1 MKFKYCIVLFC
12 CFCLIACT
20 DADDAAVADH
30 PAYHNPTV
38 QQLTDAIAE
47 NPNDAALYYKRSIA
61 LSRINQD
68 SLSLI
73 DLLKATSIDSTKPEY
88 YQAIGFVQINLGNY
102 AAATTA
108 FERNLQ
114 FDPGNATYMLLIAKS
129 LLEEKKTAAAQEWV
143 TKAMNARPNYLEAEF
158 MHAQIKAA
166 EHDTLTA
173 IKLTQSIL
181 QRNPAYYDASLQLA
195 DWYKGLNDNQAI
207 VQYQKTFALDTT
219 DATPLY
225 EIARFYEQQGK
236 LNEAKQAFR
245 RCVISDP
252 DYSYGYIHYAD
263 ILMKQDSHE
272 KALRQYELAIATDP
286 ANADAWYGKGLSLE
300 HQEKK
305 DSARYSFQQALTLD
319 PDLQVAKDALLR
331 LKQEPH

>member
-102 AAATTA
+102 AADSKIAIGRK
-108 FERNLQ
+108 ENGCCPRM
-114 FDPGNATYMLLIAKS
+114 GNQGHECSSELFRGRVY
-129 LLEEKKTAAAQEWV
+129 
-143 TKAMNARPNYLEAEF
+143 ARSN
-158 MHAQIKAA
+158 
-166 EHDTLTA
+166 
-173 IKLTQSIL
+173 
-181 QRNPAYYDASLQLA
+181 
-195 DWYKGLNDNQAI
+195 
-207 VQYQKTFALDTT
+207 
-219 DATPLY
+219 
-225 EIARFYEQQGK
+225 
-236 LNEAKQAFR
+236 
-245 RCVISDP
+245 
-252 DYSYGYIHYAD
+252 
-263 ILMKQDSHE
+263 
-272 KALRQYELAIATDP
+272 
-286 ANADAWYGKGLSLE
+286 
-300 HQEKK
+300 
-305 DSARYSFQQALTLD
+305 
-319 PDLQVAKDALLR
+319 
-331 LKQEPH
+331 